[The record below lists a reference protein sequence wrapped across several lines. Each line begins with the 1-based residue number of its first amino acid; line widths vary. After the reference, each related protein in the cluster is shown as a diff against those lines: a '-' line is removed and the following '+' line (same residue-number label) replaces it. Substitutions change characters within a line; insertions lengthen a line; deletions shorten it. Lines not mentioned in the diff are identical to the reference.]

1 MPEIVKILVKGFTQ
15 TLEASVTSSA
25 GVNGGRKIELDYPI
39 SKVVGIYDNAL
50 GSGTD
55 YWTEYDDERPQAKA
69 RSIKHFEKYIL
80 LPSGSTLAAETACY
94 VTYEVWSGY
103 LPIYGGY
110 GSTGLVG
117 LAQDV
122 MSVEAGPQAFAVEM
136 SDRNTGTPMK
146 VYISP
151 QAGGMVVKS
160 SKVVTD
166 GADIDMYVYSDPGT
180 APADTYAT
188 GNQDTDQEVGDGTT
202 NAAGQSFAGDDA
214 SIRNAVLWLQAVASP
229 TGFATCSIYAS
240 TGTDPNRTPTG
251 SAIITSDPV
260 DVETIGATYE
270 AVTFTFNDYFII
282 ESGTTYFVVL
292 EYEGDAVNYL
302 EWGTDTSAA
311 GHASNNFAVYTTSWA
326 DEATTDGCFTV
337 NSGKNPTDTDIIY
350 MSISINLLDIN
361 NDVWVVDG
369 DLTSVWVGYVDNGS
383 ATPASTTIELR
394 GGPLI

>member
-1 MPEIVKILVKGFTQ
+1 MPEILKVKVKGWTQ

-25 GVNGGRKIELDYPI
+25 GVSDGRKIELGYPI
-39 SKVVGIYDNAL
+39 SGIVGIYDNAL
-50 GSGTD
+50 GTGTN
-55 YWTEYDDERPQAKA
+55 YWTEFADGRPQAKG

-80 LPSGSTLAAETACY
+80 LPIRSSLAAETACW
-94 VTYEVWSGY
+94 VTYSVWSGY
-103 LPIYGGY
+103 MSLAGGY
-110 GSTGLVG
+110 GTTGLVG

-122 MSVEAGPQAFAVEM
+122 MSVTAGPQAFVVEL
-136 SDRNTGTPMK
+136 SDRNTGVPMK
-146 VYISP
+146 VDISP
-151 QAGGMVVKS
+151 QAGGMVVKTT
-160 SKVVTD
+160 KVVTD
-166 GADIDMYVYSDPGT
+166 GADIDLYIYSDPGT
-180 APADTYAT
+180 ASADTYAT

-202 NAAGQSFAGDDA
+202 NAAGQSFAGDEA
-214 SIRNAVLWLQAVASP
+214 PIRNAVLWLQAVASP

-240 TGTDPNRTPTG
+240 TGSDPNRTPTG
-251 SAIITSDPV
+251 SALVTSDPV

-270 AVTFTFNDYFII
+270 AVTFTFNDYFVI

-337 NSGKNPTDTDIIY
+337 NSGKDPVDADILY
-350 MSISINLLDIN
+350 LSSAVNLLSIDN
-361 NDVWVVDG
+361 SVWVVDG
-369 DLTSVWVGYVDNGS
+369 SQTEVWVGYVDNGT